1 MNIDTKKAKK
11 ELKMAADSTEK
22 VYKKAKKH
30 FPSVKKEITVKTIYY
45 QRQGSKHPCAETF
58 FKLCIDCNLL
68 KALLFLLAVMISTY
82 IFCAMRRKK
91 KQKKCKNE
99 G

>member
-1 MNIDTKKAKK
+1 MDIDTKKAKK
-11 ELKMAADSTEK
+11 ELKMAAECTESA
-22 VYKKAKKH
+22 YKEAKKH
-30 FPSVKKEITVKTIYY
+30 FPTIKKVITVKTEYY
-45 QRQGSKHPCAETF
+45 SKKGSKHPCAETF

-68 KALLFLLAVMISTY
+68 KAILFLLAVMLSMC
-82 IFCAMRRKK
+82 IFCAMHRKK